1 MSCPSRHHRTRMRA
15 EIEEIPAALE
25 RLLTNSMDVIKEA
38 AGEMKRLD
46 PVLISTVAR
55 GSSDH
60 AAAYLAYAIELLAKV
75 PVASLGPSVATL
87 YGQTLKLE
95 NTVCLLI
102 SQSGQSP
109 DIVQMARSTARSG
122 ALAVAITNDAGSPL
136 AAACHKTISIEA
148 QEEKSIAATK
158 TFVTSIVAGLLLL
171 ARWRDDRALM
181 EALLRLP
188 GQARAALGCN
198 WRALADRL
206 EQEASL
212 LILGRGPSMAIASEA
227 ALKFKETCRIH
238 AEAYSSAEVMHGP
251 VSIVRTHYPLLALAA
266 RDASEISICST
277 AMELA
282 GQEAD
287 VFVTSALARGA
298 KHLPFVATGH
308 PLTDP
313 LMLIISFYG
322 FVEKLARRRGL
333 DPDLP
338 VHLKKV
344 TETL

>member
-1 MSCPSRHHRTRMRA
+1 MFT

-25 RLLTNSMDVIKEA
+25 RLFTNSMDVIKETA
-38 AGEMKRLD
+38 EEMKRIN
-46 PVLISTVAR
+46 PALITTVAR

-60 AAAYLAYAIELLAKV
+60 AAAYLTYAIELVANV

-87 YGQTLKLE
+87 YGRTLKLE
-95 NTVCLLI
+95 NTVSLSI

-109 DIVQMARSTARSG
+109 DIVQMARSTVRGG
-122 ALAVAITNDAGSPL
+122 ALAVAITNDGSSPL
-136 AAACHKTISIEA
+136 AAACHKTVTIEA
-148 QEEKSIAATK
+148 GVEKSVAATK
-158 TFVTSIVAGLLLL
+158 TFVISIVAGLLLL
-171 ARWRDDRALM
+171 ARWQDDTALM
-181 EALLRLP
+181 EALMRLP
-188 GQARAALGCN
+188 GQARAAISCDWL
-198 WRALADRL
+198 ALAERL
-206 EQEASL
+206 EREASL
-212 LILGRGPSMAIASEA
+212 LILGRGPSMAIANEA

-266 RDASEISICST
+266 RDASEASICTT
-277 AMELA
+277 AVELI

-287 VFVTSALARGA
+287 VFITSDMARSA
-298 KHLPFVATGH
+298 NRLPFVATGH

-322 FVEKLARRRGL
+322 FIEKLARQRGL
-333 DPDLP
+333 DPDMP